1 MIASEDMHVLIPGTV
16 NILPYIARGL
26 YRDMINMNLEL
37 EGYPGLLGWATAN
50 HIYKLKRKAEEKA

>member
-16 NILPYIARGL
+16 NILPYMARGL

-37 EGYPGLLGWATAN
+37 EGYPG
-50 HIYKLKRKAEEKA
+50 